1 MTVQEAY
8 ERVAAWAGVDPEQIR
23 ADVQGM
29 MTAMIVDGVGYRGD
43 FVPLD
48 FVVKGTLST
57 FEDTRRFRVYTRPDW
72 RETLAKA
79 EAARRR
85 VLAWGARS

>member
-1 MTVQEAY
+1 MSVQETY
-8 ERVAAWAGVDPEQIR
+8 ERVAAWAGIDPEQIR
-23 ADVQGM
+23 ADVQRM
-29 MTAMIVDGVGYRGD
+29 MAAMIVDGVGYQNELVLRD
-43 FVPLD
+43 WSIS
-48 FVVKGTLST
+48 GTLYA
-57 FEDTRRFRVYTRPDW
+57 FDDARCFHVYTAPDW